1 MMVLKRAYGP
11 AFLASLSI
19 FPTFVF
25 GQISKDR
32 FLRCFNDAGLVQTS
46 QLDGWDE
53 SKPMSFQ
60 EREEFRRWLV
70 DCHKASY
77 IPICLAGIDS
87 NLTAEPAVALPVE
100 LQVATTPRKIAFQVE
115 SKRTRT
121 ASQESMLAHR
131 PRTNTLESAFA
142 SSLSSTQGHQ
152 KGALFRRVPHS
163 SGISVN
169 SGPKQLFF
177 PA

>member
-1 MMVLKRAYGP
+1 MVLKKAYGP

-25 GQISKDR
+25 GQIAKER
-32 FLRCFNDAGLVQTS
+32 FLRCYNDAGLVQTS

-53 SKPMSFQ
+53 CKPMSYA

-77 IPICLAGIDS
+77 IPICLAGTDS

-100 LQVATTPRKIAFQVE
+100 IETMVEERNMALKIEPRRPRA
-115 SKRTRT
+115 
-121 ASQESMLAHR
+121 ASQESMFAHR
-131 PRTNTLESAFA
+131 PRTGTLESAFA

-152 KGALFRRVPHS
+152 KGALFRRVHHS
-163 SGISVN
+163 SSTTLQSRTSQV
-169 SGPKQLFF
+169 FF